1 MSTLW
6 LAVGI
11 VAAVNIVMK
20 ALGPVVLGGRT
31 LPAPAR
37 AVIAL
42 LAPALLAALI
52 VVEVAGPHWA
62 DFDWT
67 VPAGLL
73 AVVVARL
80 ALRAPDLLAIL
91 AGVAVTALLRLLTG

>member
-11 VAAVNIVMK
+11 VAVLSAVTK
-20 ALGPVVLGGRT
+20 ALGPVLLGGRT
-31 LPAPAR
+31 LPPAAR

-42 LAPALLAALI
+42 LAPALLAAL
-52 VVEVAGPHWA
+52 VVVDVVGPRWST
-62 DFDWT
+62 FDWT

-73 AVVVARL
+73 AAVLARL
-80 ALRAPDLLAIL
+80 TLRAPDLLAIF
-91 AGVAVTALLRLLTG
+91 AGVAVTALLRLLT

>member
-1 MSTLW
+1 MTTIW
-6 LAVGI
+6 LAVLI
-11 VAAVNIVMK
+11 VGAINAVTK
-20 ALGPVVLGGRT
+20 ALGPVALGGRT

-42 LAPALLAALI
+42 LAPALLAALV

-73 AVVVARL
+73 AVVLARL
-80 ALRAPDLLAIL
+80 LLRAPDLVAIL
-91 AGVAVTALLRLLTG
+91 AGVAVTALLRALT

>member
-11 VAAVNIVMK
+11 VALINVVIK
-20 ALGPVVLGGRT
+20 ALGPVALGGRT
-31 LPAPAR
+31 LPAPVR

-52 VVEVAGPHWA
+52 VVDLAGPRWA

-67 VPAGLL
+67 IPAGLL
-73 AVVVARL
+73 AVVLARL
-80 ALRAPDLLAIL
+80 LLRAPDLLAIL
-91 AGVAVTALLRLLTG
+91 AGVAVTALLRLLAG

>member
-1 MSTLW
+1 MTVLW
-6 LAVGI
+6 LAVII
-11 VAAVNIVMK
+11 VAVINLTMK
-20 ALGPVVLGGRT
+20 AFGPVALGGRT
-31 LPAPAR
+31 LPVPVR

-42 LAPALLAALI
+42 LAPALLAGLI
-52 VVEVAGPHWA
+52 VVETAGPHWA

-80 ALRAPDLLAIL
+80 LLRAPDLLAIL
-91 AGVAVTALLRLLTG
+91 AGVAVTALLRLLS